1 VNCVTVQNLNGSE
14 NVTVILLLLFP
25 SPAAPDLVAP
35 RCTEM
40 QGETLLAG
48 TGSHSEV
55 DCAELKRN
63 FNKVLW

>member
-1 VNCVTVQNLNGSE
+1 MNCVTVQNPNGSE

-25 SPAAPDLVAP
+25 SPAAPDLAAP
-35 RCTEM
+35 HCTEM

-55 DCAELKRN
+55 DCAELKKN
-63 FNKVLW
+63 FNKILW